1 MFSLVV
7 DTGNAVV
14 VEDIHKAYGE
24 LKAVDGVSLSV
35 AEGEF
40 FGILGPNGAGKTTT
54 LEIIEGLRE
63 PDSGTVQLLGE
74 SPGPRRVGLAPR
86 LRGARPA
93 PVPGE
98 SQWPGRVALL
108 PRIGVQ
114 LEASSFFEKLTARE
128 QLETFAS
135 LYGVGA
141 GKGHDTLELGGRAG
155 K

>member
-63 PDSGTVQLLGE
+63 PDGGTVTLLGQ
-74 SPGPRRVGLAPR
+74 SRWPRDTK
-86 LRGARPA
+86 
-93 PVPGE
+93 
-98 SQWPGRVALL
+98 LL

-114 LEASSFFEKLTARE
+114 LQASAFFEKLTARE